1 MRLQAKTFSFI
12 LILLAA
18 FALTFCSATTSN
30 ACLVQDPFSDDDPF
44 GGKKK
49 ATKKKATKKKATKVD
64 AETEKATDDKDDKEK
79 SEDKEE
85 PKATAPPEEKI
96 NQQYAQL
103 HLRDGSIIGGDIQA
117 EAITVKTAYGMLT
130 VPISRIVRVYPGL
143 QSNPELNTRIDTLVK
158 DLGGKE
164 SAKRDGAQ
172 KELLRMGIKIRDI
185 LKRAQDGGN
194 AERKKRLIQI
204 QAELDELAEEAAEE
218 LEEVEPQMINED
230 TIVTPDFSIVGE
242 IQQKE
247 FKVVSKF
254 GDLRVQLAD
263 IRLADRKIKE
273 TKSTIRKSVSV
284 GAMAF
289 FQTTPVKTSIRVNK
303 GDKIEIKADGVVQW
317 VNWSNSS
324 TPEGLTNRSQW
335 NGINSGKL
343 TARIGSDNS
352 KCVQIGSNASF
363 VAKSSGVLYLGI
375 AMRDS
380 YASGTSGYTWTGAY
394 KAKVVVKPSE

>member
-1 MRLQAKTFSFI
+1 M
-12 LILLAA
+12 
-18 FALTFCSATTSN
+18 
-30 ACLVQDPFSDDDPF
+30 
-44 GGKKK
+44 
-49 ATKKKATKKKATKVD
+49 
-64 AETEKATDDKDDKEK
+64 
-79 SEDKEE
+79 
-85 PKATAPPEEKI
+85 
-96 NQQYAQL
+96 
-103 HLRDGSIIGGDIQA
+103 RDGSIIGGDIQA

-185 LKRAQDGGN
+185 LKRSQDGGN